1 MILTIKSQHRM
12 IPRKMIHRF
21 SVDGPGAQDQAVS
34 VEPLS
39 GGRFRVSCSGT
50 TLILDARKVQSG
62 TRSATWSLV
71 PEGGGRTLQVDVDGA
86 APDLMVT
93 VDNVTVPLKLTDAR
107 SQVAALARPQ
117 AAGPQPV
124 RSPMPGKVV
133 KVLVKAGDEVKAGAA
148 VVVVEAMKMENEL
161 RAPRDGKVREVK
173 VQEGQAVES
182 NQTLAT
188 IE

>member
-21 SVDGPGAQDQAVS
+21 SVELKGQEVPVS
-34 VEPLS
+34 VEPLE
-39 GGRFRVSCSGT
+39 GGRFRVTRNGR
-50 TLILDARKVQSG
+50 TLLLDARKVQSG
-62 TRSATWSLV
+62 ARSATWSLV
-71 PEGGGRTLQVDVDGA
+71 PEGGGPALQVDVDGV
-86 APDLMVT
+86 APELTVT
-93 VDNVTVPLKLTDAR
+93 VDNVTVPFKLADAR
-107 SQVAALARPQ
+107 SKVAALARPQ

-133 KVLVKAGDEVKAGAA
+133 KVLVKAGDEVKAGTP

-161 RAPRDGKVREVK
+161 RAPRDGKVREVR
-173 VQEGQAVES
+173 VQEGQAVEG

>member
-12 IPRKMIHRF
+12 IPGKMIHRF
-21 SVDGPGAQDQAVS
+21 SVEVKGQEQAIAI
-34 VEPLS
+34 EPLE
-39 GGRFRVSCSGT
+39 GGRFRFTRNGRSLV
-50 TLILDARKVQSG
+50 LDAKKVQSG
-62 TRSATWSLV
+62 ARSATWSLV
-71 PEGGGRTLQVDVDGA
+71 PEGGGPALQVDVDGV
-86 APDLMVT
+86 APDFTVT
-93 VDNVTVPLKLTDAR
+93 VDNVSVPLKLADAR
-107 SQVAALARPQ
+107 SKVAALARPQ
-117 AAGPQPV
+117 ASGPQPV

-133 KVLVKAGDEVKAGAA
+133 KVLVKAGEEVKAGAP

-173 VQEGQAVES
+173 VQEGQAVEA